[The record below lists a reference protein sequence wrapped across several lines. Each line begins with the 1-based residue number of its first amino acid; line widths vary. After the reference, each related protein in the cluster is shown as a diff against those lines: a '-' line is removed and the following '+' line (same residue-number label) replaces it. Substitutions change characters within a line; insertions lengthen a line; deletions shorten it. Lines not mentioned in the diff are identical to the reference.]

1 MVLFVG
7 VLQNNAQAQNLVTGT
22 VTDSSGKPLSG
33 VSVQVKNTP
42 KGTTTNEQ
50 GTYSI
55 NALSTDVLVFSYVGY
70 TPQEL
75 PVGNKQTVDISL
87 SSSSVQL
94 AEVVVIGYGT
104 ANKRDL
110 TGSIATVSGK
120 EIQDK
125 PNANPVSSL
134 QGKVTGLSVV
144 NNGTPGAQPDIRIR
158 GTASLGQVNPLYVV
172 DGILNDNID
181 FLNP

>member
-1 MVLFVG
+1 MNQLKQQCFLGIRLMLTVLCIG
-7 VLQNNAQAQNLVTGT
+7 VFQQIKAQNIITGE
-22 VTDSSGKPLSG
+22 VTDSAGKPLQS
-33 VSVQVKNTP
+33 VSVQVKNST
-42 KGTTTNEQ
+42 KGTVTNAQ

-55 NALSTDVLVFSYVGY
+55 NALSTDVLVFSYVGFN
-70 TPQEL
+70 PQEV
-75 PVGNKQTVDISL
+75 PVGNRLTVDISL

-94 AEVVVIGYGT
+94 TDVVVIGYGT

-125 PNANPVSSL
+125 PNSNPVASL

-144 NNGTPGAQPDIRIR
+144 NNGTPG
-158 GTASLGQVNPLYVV
+158 
-172 DGILNDNID
+172 
-181 FLNP
+181 